1 MLLGEQKPYEEGSI
15 LMDAPEHNTMA
26 ELAEL
31 AQDRDSWQVIKHA
44 IGTNEQWSKPPQSQ
58 ARRML
63 TRSAARRTDS

>member
-1 MLLGEQKPYEEGSI
+1 MLMGEQKPYEEGSI

-31 AQDRDSWQVIKHA
+31 ARDRKSWQVTKHA

-58 ARRML
+58 TRRML